1 MSSTQQTNA
10 PAAPSKTNVPM
21 SIYVP
26 HVDASYTFEQI
37 AHQFENV
44 FELGVIERIEAVPK
58 VNQKDGHAYH
68 SCFIYF
74 SKWGN
79 GYNAQYVRN
88 QFIQGE
94 QVRMYYLVNRY
105 WIVCPNTSE
114 VANLPMPEHCGLSV
128 YMPWDFVQNECIDG
142 DTGNYD
148 ISNLFDSVE
157 FGAVSPGTWEYDA
170 SMMDSKDGTGDK
182 ILQSTNSESR
192 RLSEFAREIIGEVDF
207 MDSFPMHI
215 DFDYWYHSENAH
227 EIQQNLADEGHVIIY
242 PEIPGYPDMQWLV
255 MKSTKTATTGIN
267 PYIWYSE
274 SSEYQ
279 TQNKHQK
286 FML

>member
-10 PAAPSKTNVPM
+10 ASSKSNVPM

-26 HVDASYTFEQI
+26 HVDASYTFDQI

-44 FELGVIERIEAVPK
+44 FELGLIERIEAVPK

-105 WIVCPNTSE
+105 WMVCPNTSE

-170 SMMDSKDGTGDK
+170 SMMCGKD
-182 ILQSTNSESR
+182 
-192 RLSEFAREIIGEVDF
+192 AREIIGEDDF
-207 MDSFPMHI
+207 MDAFPMHI

-242 PEIPGYPDMQWLV
+242 PEIPGYPDMQWLI
-255 MKSTKTATTGIN
+255 MKSTKTSTTGIN
-267 PYIWYSE
+267 PYIWYSD
-274 SSEYQ
+274 SSKLH
-279 TQNKHQK
+279 KHQRC
-286 FML
+286 FP